1 MVGPQ
6 VSEFGIQLESK
17 DAKTEGQ
24 GHDTVASPSI
34 HEWKVSGT
42 NVVIALKNGEEEVI
56 EASDRTQAGEI
67 VAAIESKKIQ
77 MARGE
82 ELGMADEEGF
92 EVDGSMDEMN
102 FGGMF

>member
-1 MVGPQ
+1 M
-6 VSEFGIQLESK
+6 
-17 DAKTEGQ
+17 
-24 GHDTVASPSI
+24 
-34 HEWKVSGT
+34 
-42 NVVIALKNGEEEVI
+42 I